1 MPMIRIPVKHWGKVW
16 RALIATGPISRFTEE
31 PIYLV
36 SERHVRMLRRKKLP
50 FKLVD
55 LESIRRRT
63 KGRKPPLDL
72 LMAMHVHLCWGGR
85 G

>member
-1 MPMIRIPVKHWGKVW
+1 MRLVRIPEKQWGKVW
-16 RALIATGPISRFTEE
+16 TALIETGPISRFTKE

-36 SERHVRMLRRKKLP
+36 SDHHVRMLRRKKLP

-55 LESIRRRT
+55 PKSIPELRQ
-63 KGRKPPLDL
+63 KAS